1 MLTLN
6 AASDALVKQIREDA
20 GAWSPDQ
27 LSDLLT
33 LGRRQR
39 AADYDVVVSGLARR
53 YAGDQQ
59 QIVRDALRRAYP
71 RTGDKMP
78 IDPVNWLRFFARQDS
93 GVYMTPATRALV
105 DETTGEQLAE
115 DDPRAEAFADA
126 LEDLAL
132 DVVMPEVERRCA
144 TGVRAAAVLVGW
156 RKVADEQEPVAHVYW
171 PHDVVTIAHPS
182 APDEDEAFWFVALR
196 QATEQTT
203 TTSPVWWVWSR
214 EFVED
219 AQGNVASFS
228 AWSHRRVSE
237 DGEIQ
242 TASETYPGI
251 LPVAFLRTEPGNGGW
266 WPAPD
271 RDVSVNVDTLN
282 VSRSNRQHVINMQA
296 HAQAVYSGTM
306 RETSELVG
314 GPDAVIH
321 VGNGEVLQYLTPSA
335 DHAAIQISATRD
347 LQELGVSRGNSP
359 DAYAVEPGA
368 PQSGVSRLIANAPH
382 DQRISEMRPIFID
395 FEESELLPI
404 VLDVLTHF
412 SPEAPA
418 SFEGVYPVVTMG
430 TAKVYEDDAAKTQRV
445 LDLLSAKIIDEADA
459 RVMLGLSSS
468 RDDALAY
475 LAQARGTAAP
485 ATRLAGMVAG
495 PSPFTSPRETSAGAA
510 VGEDEA
516 EG

>member
-1 MLTLN
+1 MLTPN
-6 AASDALVKQIREDA
+6 AASDALIKQIRADA
-20 GAWSPDQ
+20 GAWDADE
-27 LSDLLT
+27 LTELLT

-39 AADYDVVVSGLARR
+39 AADYDSIVAGLARR
-53 YAGDQQ
+53 YSGDQQ
-59 QIVRDALRRAYP
+59 SIVREALRRAYP

-78 IDPVNWLRFFARQDS
+78 VDPINWLRFFARQDS

-105 DETTGEQLAE
+105 DDVTGEQLPA
-115 DDPRAEAFADA
+115 DDERAIAFADA
-126 LEDLAL
+126 CEELAL
-132 DVVMPEVERRCA
+132 DVIMPELERRCA
-144 TGVRAAAVLVGW
+144 TGVRAGAVLVGW
-156 RKVADEQEPVAHVYW
+156 RSIAGDEGEPVAHLYW

-203 TTSPVWWVWSR
+203 ASSPVWWVWSR
-214 EFVED
+214 EFTED

-228 AWSHRRVSE
+228 PWTHRRVSE
-237 DGEIQ
+237 DGTVQ
-242 TASETYPGI
+242 TASEAYPGI
-251 LPVAFLRTEPGNGGW
+251 LPIAFLRTEMGSGGW
-266 WPAPD
+266 WPSPD
-271 RDVSVNVDTLN
+271 RDVSVNVDVLN
-282 VSRSNRQHVINMQA
+282 VARSNRQHVVNMQA

-335 DHAAIQISATRD
+335 DHAAIQASATRD

-382 DQRISEMRPIFID
+382 DQRIAEMRPIFKD

-404 VLDVLTHF
+404 VLDVLALF
-412 SPEAPA
+412 SPSAPA
-418 SFEGVYPVVTMG
+418 SFDGISPVVTLG
-430 TAKVYEDDAAKTQRV
+430 TVKTYEDDAAKTQRV
-445 LDLLSAKIIDEADA
+445 LDLLAAKIIDEADA
-459 RVMLGLSSS
+459 RVMLGLSST

-475 LAQARGTAAP
+475 LAQKQAVAAP
-485 ATRLAGMVAG
+485 AVRLAGMTAG
-495 PSPFTSPRETSAGAA
+495 PSPFTSPRETSAGAD
-510 VGEDEA
+510 VG
-516 EG
+516 GNQ

>member
-6 AASDALVKQIREDA
+6 AASDALVEQIRNDA
-20 GAWSPDQ
+20 GAWTPDQ

-33 LGRRQR
+33 IGRRQR
-39 AADYDVVVSGLARR
+39 AADYDAVVSGLARR
-53 YAGDQQ
+53 YSGDQQ
-59 QIVRDALRRAYP
+59 IIVREALRRAYP

-78 IDPVNWLRFFARQDS
+78 VDPINWLRFFARQDS

-105 DETTGEQLAE
+105 DATTGEQLAE

-132 DVVMPEVERRCA
+132 DVIMPEVERRAA

-156 RKVADEQEPVAHVYW
+156 RKVADEQEPVAHIYW

-196 QATEQTT
+196 QATEQTASS
-203 TTSPVWWVWSR
+203 SPVWWVWSR

-228 AWSHRRVSE
+228 PWSHRRVSE
-237 DGEIQ
+237 DGKVQ
-242 TASETYPGI
+242 TASEAYPGI

-282 VSRSNRQHVINMQA
+282 VSRSNRQHVVNMQA

-382 DQRISEMRPIFID
+382 DQRIAEARPIFRD

-412 SPEAPA
+412 SPTAPA
-418 SFEGVYPVVTMG
+418 SFEGCTPVVTLG
-430 TAKVYEDDAAKTQRV
+430 TAKVYEDDAVKTQRV
-445 LDLLSAKIIDEADA
+445 LDLLNAKIIDEADA

-475 LAQARGTAAP
+475 LAQKQQQAAP
-485 ATRLAGMVAG
+485 MTRLAGVVAG
-495 PSPFTSPRETSAGAA
+495 PSPFTSRETSPSSTPAG
-510 VGEDEA
+510 DE
-516 EG
+516 